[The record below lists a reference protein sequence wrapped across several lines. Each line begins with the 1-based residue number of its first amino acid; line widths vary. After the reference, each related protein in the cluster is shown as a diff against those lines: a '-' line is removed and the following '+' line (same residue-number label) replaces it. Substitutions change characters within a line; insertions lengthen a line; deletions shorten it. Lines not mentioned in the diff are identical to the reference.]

1 MELRD
6 KILKSAYNLFAT
18 KGFEKTTV
26 ADIIN
31 QADCSKGGFYHHFRS
46 KNDVIDGI
54 TMNYVADLRKSYKK
68 IIENKDRSVI
78 DIMNNLIIIVNKI
91 KEERVNEWPK
101 VSKIFMFEGNDAIIN
116 KMVNEFELVT
126 TEFYEELIVLGISEG
141 VFSVK
146 HPKFLAE
153 VITKEI
159 FKLYEKATTVVMS
172 KDENS
177 INEFQNRLDFFEDLL
192 NKTLGVENNIIKI
205 KNNTINYIINENN
218 HVIEKYK
225 LDIQ

>member
-6 KILKSAYNLFAT
+6 KILQSAYNLFAS

-68 IIENKDRSVI
+68 IIENKEGSVI
-78 DIMNNLIIIVNKI
+78 SIINNLIIIVNKI

-126 TEFYEELIVLGISEG
+126 TDFYEELILLGITEG
-141 VFSVK
+141 VFSVT

-159 FKLYEKATTVVMS
+159 FKLYEKATTLVIS

-177 INEFQNRLDFFEDLL
+177 MNEFQNRLDFFENLL

-205 KNNTINYIINENN
+205 KNTTINYIVNENN